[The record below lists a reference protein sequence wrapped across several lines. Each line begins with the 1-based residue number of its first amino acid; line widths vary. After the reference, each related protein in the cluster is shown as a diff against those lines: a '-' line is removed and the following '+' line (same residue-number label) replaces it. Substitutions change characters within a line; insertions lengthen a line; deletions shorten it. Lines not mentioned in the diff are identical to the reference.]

1 MQLNQLNTLDP
12 HMGVAFAHLP
22 HICVASNTPDLIYV
36 WHLPIFLIHEVYRRF
51 PGDLS
56 RAEVPLINNGQG
68 GPSNTV
74 DALSPPG
81 AISSDLYRH
90 HFWEDILNFPF
101 LFSFPMNLY
110 CI

>member
-1 MQLNQLNTLDP
+1 MTREATV
-12 HMGVAFAHLP
+12 MMMAMVF
-22 HICVASNTPDLIYV
+22 
-36 WHLPIFLIHEVYRRF
+36 
-51 PGDLS
+51 
-56 RAEVPLINNGQG
+56 GQ
-68 GPSNTV
+68 SKT
-74 DALSPPG
+74 PG